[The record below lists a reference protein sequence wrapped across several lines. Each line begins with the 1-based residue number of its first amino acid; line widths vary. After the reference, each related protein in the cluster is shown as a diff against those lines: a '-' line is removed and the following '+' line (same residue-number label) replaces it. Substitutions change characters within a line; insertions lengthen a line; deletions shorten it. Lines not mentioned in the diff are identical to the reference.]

1 MTQQIVLTLLGDDR
15 PGLVEQVAVVIA
27 AHGGNWSES
36 SMAQLAGKFA
46 GILKVELPTGR
57 EAALQAELDRVP
69 RLKVILEAATAGESG
84 PGRSRK
90 LNFSLVAHDRVGI
103 VREISQVFAKHGV
116 NVERLETY
124 TSSAP
129 MSSELLFHAEA
140 ELKANDGL
148 DARAL
153 QADLERISSDL
164 IADINLD
171 ERIR

>member
-1 MTQQIVLTLLGDDR
+1 MTQLLVLTLIGDDR
-15 PGLVEQVAVVIA
+15 PGLVEKVSAVIA
-27 AHGGNWSES
+27 AHGGNWTES

-46 GILKVELPTGR
+46 GILKVEIPAEKTKALEAELGAI
-57 EAALQAELDRVP
+57 AAL
-69 RLKVILEAATAGESG
+69 KVVVEPAAAVVAPSG
-84 PGRSRK
+84 RTRR
-90 LNFSLVAHDRVGI
+90 LNFSLVGHDRVGI
-103 VREISQVFAKHGV
+103 VREISQVFARHGV

-140 ELKANDGL
+140 ELRADDRL

-153 QADLERISSDL
+153 QADLERLSNDL